1 MFQAVANEIKRGA
14 EMFQAVANE
23 IKRGAEMF
31 QAVVYGYNYVVL
43 YTYPAGLSEQQCH
56 FE

>member
-1 MFQAVANEIKRGA
+1 
-14 EMFQAVANE
+14 MFQAVANE